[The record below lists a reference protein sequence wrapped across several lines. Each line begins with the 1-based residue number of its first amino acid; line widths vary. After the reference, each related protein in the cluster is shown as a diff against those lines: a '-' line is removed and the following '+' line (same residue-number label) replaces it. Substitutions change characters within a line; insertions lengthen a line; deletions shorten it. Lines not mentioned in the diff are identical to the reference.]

1 LIRSS
6 SEPRTLGVIITGEHA
21 MLRREPSQDPAT
33 ISDRELGV
41 AAMLLL
47 LVVVL
52 TALVV
57 PGIV

>member
-1 LIRSS
+1 
-6 SEPRTLGVIITGEHA
+6 
-21 MLRREPSQDPAT
+21 MLRRQPDRKPAAV
-33 ISDRELGV
+33 SDRELGI

-52 TALVV
+52 TTVVV